1 MSATATAM
9 TPPPRASGEP
19 VVINLVDQ
27 LFYRLRRVQQRAVS
41 MFVDTIGDAQLTPT
55 QWAALATLQT
65 HGPLSQNQLGRH
77 TFMDPATTQGVI
89 LRLVDRKLVER
100 RPDPQDRRRTSV
112 SLSRDGQALVAQ
124 LAPNAAAANQRVLAP
139 LTAAEQETLLRLL
152 EKLM

>member
-1 MSATATAM
+1 MSATATAIIS
-9 TPPPRASGEP
+9 PPRASGEP
-19 VVINLVDQ
+19 TTINLVDH
-27 LFYRLRRVQQRAVS
+27 LFYRLRRVQQRATS
-41 MFVDTIGDAQLTPT
+41 LFVDTIGDAQLTPT
-55 QWAALATLQT
+55 QWAVLATLQT
-65 HGPLSQNQLGRH
+65 YGPLSQNQLGRH

-112 SLSRDGQALVAQ
+112 SLARDGQALVAQ

-139 LTAAEQETLLRLL
+139 LSAAEQETLLRLL